1 MSQLQLNMEEKVI
14 QTKFSC
20 RAYTSKYC
28 IIRVI
33 NKILRS
39 RGGSPIC
46 QPRAWL
52 RTELDVLLRINY
64 NRYDFRTQQI
74 HLSQISPLEKKTSPF
89 QKFLRFFRIS
99 GYCAVDYFVPKKK
112 DCLTCGALR
121 FSIRFASPALYE
133 ISRNTWRK
141 NGAIRKYIQQY
152 YTPKRLRRYM

>member
-39 RGGSPIC
+39 RGGIPIC

-74 HLSQISPLEKKTSPF
+74 HLSQIPPLEKKKSPF

-99 GYCAVDYFVPKKK
+99 GYFAVDYFVPKKK
-112 DCLTCGALR
+112 TVWPVARATILYPLCLSRL
-121 FSIRFASPALYE
+121 IRNKQKHLA
-133 ISRNTWRK
+133 K
-141 NGAIRKYIQQY
+141 
-152 YTPKRLRRYM
+152 KRCNS